1 MSVSIQNRTIE
12 FQQCVNT
19 YEKINRKQQQQQQQA
34 QQAQHHGSGRKNS
47 SQQVHQLPKKSEFS
61 QQASLIAKD
70 ISHVT
75 ELLSKLAILAK
86 RKPIFDDKP
95 IEIGELTYVIKQDIF
110 KIETNIQNLQKYMKG
125 ESSIMI
131 DSQTTQFSKNV
142 LTLLNSKMKNVSGEF
157 KHVLEVRQKNELMN
171 KSRQDN
177 FLSAVSNNRLN
188 TSSPLMIDDELAS
201 TGRASDS
208 LSNLNENPY
217 LTTSASSPYSTAA
230 QHQQQQ
236 QGNKGASPYGLD
248 NEADPPLVSPYDNSD
263 YLTLP
268 DQQQQQM
275 LLMEEQ
281 NSGQQYLQLR
291 NRAVES
297 IESTINEVGNLF
309 QQLATMVSEQ
319 GEQIQR
325 IDANVEDISLN
336 INGAQ
341 RELLKYYAHITS
353 NRWLFLKIF
362 GVLIVFFFLWVLV
375 S

>member
-12 FQQCVNT
+12 FHQCVNT
-19 YEKINRKQQQQQQQA
+19 YEKINRKQQHQSNA
-34 QQAQHHGSGRKNS
+34 RIKP
-47 SQQVHQLPKKSEFS
+47 QVQDQPHKKSHFS
-61 QQASLIAKD
+61 QQASIIAKD

-75 ELLSKLAILAK
+75 ELLSKLALLAK

-110 KIETNIQNLQKYMKG
+110 KIETSIQNLQKYMKG
-125 ESSIMI
+125 ESSITI
-131 DSQTTQFSKNV
+131 DSQTSQFSKNV

-157 KHVLEVRQKNELMN
+157 KNVLEIRQKNEIMN
-171 KSRQDN
+171 KNRQEN
-177 FLSAVSNNRLN
+177 FLSSVANTRSLN
-188 TSSPLMIDDELAS
+188 SASPLNVERHAS
-201 TGRASDS
+201 ANNS
-208 LSNLNENPY
+208 LSNLNENPF
-217 LTTSASSPYSTAA
+217 LLGSNNSNNNNNNNN
-230 QHQQQQ
+230 
-236 QGNKGASPYGLD
+236 NKLSD
-248 NEADPPLVSPYDNSD
+248 ADPEIMSPYDNGQFLS
-263 YLTLP
+263 LP

-281 NSGQQYLQLR
+281 NSGQQYLQSR

-325 IDANVEDISLN
+325 IDANVEDINLN
-336 INGAQ
+336 ISGAQ

-362 GVLIVFFFLWVLV
+362 GVLIIFFFLWVLV

>member
-1 MSVSIQNRTIE
+1 MSTSIQNRTIE
-12 FQQCVNT
+12 FQQCVST
-19 YEKINRKQQQQQQQA
+19 YDKINKKQNK
-34 QQAQHHGSGRKNS
+34 HLNNS
-47 SQQVHQLPKKSEFS
+47 SALSTPKKSYFS
-61 QQASLIAKD
+61 QQAGLIAKD

-75 ELLSKLAILAK
+75 ELLSKLAVLAK

-110 KIETNIQNLQKYMKG
+110 KIETNIQNLQKYLKG
-125 ESSIMI
+125 DTSVSI
-131 DSQTTQFSKNV
+131 DAQTTQFSKNV

-157 KHVLEVRQKNELMN
+157 KNVLEIRQKNEIIN
-171 KSRQDN
+171 KNRTEN
-177 FLSAVSNNRLN
+177 FLSSVSASRSSNNQ
-188 TSSPLMIDDELAS
+188 SPLVDNPNA
-201 TGRASDS
+201 S
-208 LSNLNENPY
+208 LSNLSENPF
-217 LTTSASSPYSTAA
+217 LASSPPEHLPYDPDADPDTS
-230 QHQQQQ
+230 
-236 QGNKGASPYGLD
+236 SPYG
-248 NEADPPLVSPYDNSD
+248 VSNNGE
-263 YLTLP
+263 YLSLP
-268 DQQQQQM
+268 SQTQQM

-281 NSGQQYLQLR
+281 QYGNQQYLQQR

-325 IDANVEDISLN
+325 IDANVEDINMN
-336 INGAQ
+336 ITGAQ
-341 RELLKYYAHITS
+341 RELLKYYAHITR

>member
-1 MSVSIQNRTIE
+1 MSTSIQNRTIE
-12 FQQCVNT
+12 FQQCVST
-19 YEKINRKQQQQQQQA
+19 YDKINKKQNK
-34 QQAQHHGSGRKNS
+34 HLNNS
-47 SQQVHQLPKKSEFS
+47 SALSTPKKSYFS
-61 QQASLIAKD
+61 QQAGLIAKD

-75 ELLSKLAILAK
+75 ELLSKLAVLAK

-110 KIETNIQNLQKYMKG
+110 KIETNIQNLQKYLKG
-125 ESSIMI
+125 DTSVSI
-131 DSQTTQFSKNV
+131 DAQTTQFSKNV

-157 KHVLEVRQKNELMN
+157 KNVLEIRQKNEIIN
-171 KSRQDN
+171 KNRTEN
-177 FLSAVSNNRLN
+177 FLSSVSASRSSNNQ
-188 TSSPLMIDDELAS
+188 SPLVDNPNA
-201 TGRASDS
+201 S
-208 LSNLNENPY
+208 LSNLSENPF
-217 LTTSASSPYSTAA
+217 LASSPPEHLPYDPDADPDTS
-230 QHQQQQ
+230 
-236 QGNKGASPYGLD
+236 SPYG
-248 NEADPPLVSPYDNSD
+248 VSNNGE
-263 YLTLP
+263 YLSLP
-268 DQQQQQM
+268 SQTQQM

-281 NSGQQYLQLR
+281 QYGNQQYLQQR

-325 IDANVEDISLN
+325 IDANVEDINMN
-336 INGAQ
+336 ITGAQ